1 MDELT
6 AREIDAPLLDDRI
19 RGIPPGT
26 SAFPASE
33 IGARR
38 WCPADGTMSLPVLTL
53 DEAAFLHNRDLMLA
67 FVSAAGV
74 EIAPHAKTPMAPDL
88 ALSLIERGA
97 WGATVADIRQ
107 ATVMLRSGI
116 SRLLIANEVGGLGG
130 ARRLAALASH
140 WPQAE
145 LYVFVDSTSAVDALH
160 AAWRETAT
168 APALRV
174 LVEVG
179 AGRAGARSRDEALAV
194 ASAVAATEGRLRL
207 AGVATY
213 EGSATKETP
222 EATDAAI
229 EALLR
234 LVAEL
239 IADVRALVGAGVPL
253 VVTAGGSSFFDRVI
267 STLRL
272 PIAADGHTKLVI
284 RSGRHLFPRSR
295 RLRPRACRTR
305 RAAGIPHRRRPRGGA
320 PRLRSGV
327 ARMGGGP
334 LPPRARSCDLRH
346 GDAGRLF
353 RRGIPDPTAHSPRRP
368 GAACHPSVARVETQ
382 RPARLPIDIRKR
394 RPPRR
399 RCRRIR
405 DLTPLHLS
413 RSIPIHLRPRRARL
427 CAARV
432 PNLFRLKARVQE
444 HKSSLIRLGAVCRA
458 RSPSAPWPGRRPG
471 PEKAAPLPRQT
482 SAAAHDFSALQCAFQ
497 KTFEEQS
504 LGQCERND
512 ARGHDDHVDRGEI
525 RPSPLTL
532 ASLRGGED
540 DGHGALGFV
549 VHEGQAQQIFA
560 PGGDEIDNEDDD
572 QAVAHHRQTH
582 FPQRPPMAGS
592 VDSRHSNIS

>member
-19 RGIPPGT
+19 RGVPPGT

-38 WCPADGTMSLPVLTL
+38 WRPADGTMSLPVLTL

-67 FVSAAGV
+67 YARAAGV

-88 ALSLIERGA
+88 ALSLIEGGA

-145 LYVFVDSTSAVDALH
+145 LYVFVDSTSAVEALH

-168 APALRV
+168 APGLRV

-234 LVAEL
+234 LAAEL
-239 IADVRALVGAGVPL
+239 IADVRAL
-253 VVTAGGSSFFDRVI
+253 
-267 STLRL
+267 
-272 PIAADGHTKLVI
+272 
-284 RSGRHLFPRSR
+284 
-295 RLRPRACRTR
+295 C
-305 RAAGIPHRRRPRGGA
+305 
-320 PRLRSGV
+320 
-327 ARMGGGP
+327 
-334 LPPRARSCDLRH
+334 
-346 GDAGRLF
+346 
-353 RRGIPDPTAHSPRRP
+353 RRG
-368 GAACHPSVARVETQ
+368 C
-382 RPARLPIDIRKR
+382 
-394 RPPRR
+394 
-399 RCRRIR
+399 
-405 DLTPLHLS
+405 
-413 RSIPIHLRPRRARL
+413 
-427 CAARV
+427 
-432 PNLFRLKARVQE
+432 
-444 HKSSLIRLGAVCRA
+444 
-458 RSPSAPWPGRRPG
+458 SA
-471 PEKAAPLPRQT
+471 
-482 SAAAHDFSALQCAFQ
+482 
-497 KTFEEQS
+497 
-504 LGQCERND
+504 
-512 ARGHDDHVDRGEI
+512 
-525 RPSPLTL
+525 
-532 ASLRGGED
+532 
-540 DGHGALGFV
+540 
-549 VHEGQAQQIFA
+549 
-560 PGGDEIDNEDDD
+560 
-572 QAVAHHRQTH
+572 
-582 FPQRPPMAGS
+582 
-592 VDSRHSNIS
+592 SRHSGRLVLLRPGDLHAEARRSPPTATRSL